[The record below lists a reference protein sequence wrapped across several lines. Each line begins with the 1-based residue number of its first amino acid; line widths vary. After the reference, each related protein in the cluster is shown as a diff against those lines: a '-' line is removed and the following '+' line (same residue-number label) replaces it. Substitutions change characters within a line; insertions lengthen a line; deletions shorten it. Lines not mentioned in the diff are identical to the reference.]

1 MSYYVRN
8 KNNSNHYLTTLS
20 PKDKPWDTHK
30 FQADQVASVYGETV
44 YDRFKGRLEQCSGL
58 LGFRWVVESDTQTQ
72 RLKLFESRFCR
83 ARHCPICQ
91 WRRSLLWLARFY
103 HALPAI
109 QIQHPT
115 ARWLFLTL
123 TVKNIPVDQ
132 LRSTLGLM
140 NKGWQRLIQRQ
151 DWSALGFVRSTEV
164 TRGKNGWAHPHFHAL
179 LMVPSSYFNGRCY
192 VRQTQWVERWQ
203 HVMRLEYVPV
213 VDVRAVRPNGLKG
226 AVPEVLKYSV
236 KPDDMLGDAKW
247 LEELTRQL
255 AKLRFIASGGILKHV
270 LREAEETNEALI
282 QVNEDG
288 EIQGMETGPALFF
301 DWKRPLRRYV
311 RSMDL
316 S

>member
-1 MSYYVRN
+1 MSHYVNN
-8 KNNSNHYLTTLS
+8 KNNSSHYLTTIS
-20 PKDKPWDTHK
+20 SKDKPWDTHK
-30 FQADQVASVYGETV
+30 FQADQVASLYGETV

-58 LGFRWVVESDTQTQ
+58 LGFRWVVESDTQIQ

-103 HALPAI
+103 QALPAI
-109 QIQHPT
+109 RTQHPT

-123 TVKNIPVDQ
+123 TVKNIPIQ
-132 LRSTLGLM
+132 ELRVALCLM
-140 NKGWQRLIQRQ
+140 NKGWKRLIQRQ

-164 TRGKNGWAHPHFHAL
+164 TRAKNGWAHPHFHAL
-179 LMVPSSYFNGRCY
+179 LMVPSSYFGGKHY
-192 VRQTQWVERWQ
+192 VTQMQWVERWQ
-203 HVMRLEYVPV
+203 QAMRLEYVPV
-213 VDVRAVRPNGLKG
+213 VDVRAVKPNGLQS
-226 AVPEVLKYSV
+226 ALPEVLKYSV
-236 KPDDMLGDAKW
+236 KPDDMLGDAAW

-288 EIQGMETGPALFF
+288 EIQGIETGLPLFF
-301 DWKRPLRRYV
+301 DWHRPINRYV
-311 RSMDL
+311 L
-316 S
+316 IK